1 MNDLLLYRIAFSLT
15 RGMHPKVADE
25 LLSRVGSER
34 DFFSMPEDTLIRITG
49 RRLQILSSAY
59 RAEILEKARE
69 EEQFCMQNNVRCLYY
84 TDPSYPQRLLECD
97 DAPTMLYALGDTDL
111 NSQHVISIVGTRNAT
126 AYGVNFIT
134 KLVENLSKRLDNV
147 VVVSG
152 LAMGCDI
159 TAHKR
164 ALEERIPTV
173 GVVAHGLDT
182 LYPSEHRRYAAR
194 MVHEGGMILTDYPH
208 GTRPHR
214 GNFLARNRIVAGIS
228 DAIIVAESGAP
239 RGGALHTA
247 RLGQLYNRDV
257 FALPGRTSD
266 VYSAG
271 CNMLIKNNVAHLIEN
286 ADDLIAAMNWTPR
299 PEEGT
304 QQQLFTEISPQ
315 QQLILDSLR
324 RNGEGQINN
333 LTAEL
338 NIPVGQL
345 MALLTEMEFNGLVLA
360 LPGARYRPA

>member
-1 MNDLLLYRIAFSLT
+1 MNERTYKIALSIA

-25 LLSRVGSER
+25 LLTRVGSEQ
-34 DFFSMPEDTLIRITG
+34 DFFSLPENILIRLTG
-49 RRLQILSSAY
+49 RRLQILSDAY
-59 RAEILEKARE
+59 RAEILEKAKA
-69 EEQFCMQNNVRCLYY
+69 EEQFCADNHIRCVYY
-84 TDPSYPQRLLECD
+84 TDQDYPRRLLACD
-97 DAPTMLYALGDTDL
+97 DAPTMLYAIGDTDL
-111 NSQHVISIVGTRNAT
+111 NARHIVSIVGTRNAT
-126 AYGVNFIT
+126 TYGVNFINR
-134 KLVENLSKRLDNV
+134 LVEDLKKRLDDV
-147 VVVSG
+147 VIVSG

-164 ALEERIPTV
+164 ALEEQMPTV

-214 GNFLARNRIVAGIS
+214 GNFLARNRIVAGIA
-228 DAIIVAESGAP
+228 DAVIVAESGAP

-257 FALPGRTSD
+257 FALPGRSSD
-266 VYSAG
+266 IYSAG
-271 CNMLIKNNVAHLIEN
+271 CNMLIKNNIAHLIEN
-286 ADDLIAAMNWTPR
+286 ADDLIHAMNWTAR
-299 PEEGT
+299 PDEGT
-304 QQQLFTEISPQ
+304 QQQLFTELSPQ
-315 QQLILDSLR
+315 QQQILDWLR

-333 LTAEL
+333 LAAET